1 MTEYLDSLHDGQ
13 FFIGKQVVT
22 TTKKIQVLSLSGNT
36 NHPEFILYHSNE
48 PSHELFYPFVSS
60 KSFEVV
66 LPRKNA
72 KTQFKVQEFN
82 NLFYLYLNGELVHYH
97 TQYFDKLFL
106 DSKSPAILT
115 DTTYYQI
122 TQEYADSYNVIHKLI
137 SQTQQQEEETQQE
150 LTQEEVEQIELQEET
165 TQEVIV
171 ELQQT
176 DVEQTQEETTQE
188 VIVELQQTDVE
199 QTQEE
204 TTQEVIVELQQTEV
218 KQTQEETTQEIV
230 IEIQVEEPV
239 QEVVVEIQQED
250 IQIQVEE
257 PVQEV
262 VVEMQQEDI
271 QIQEES
277 TQEVVVEMQQE
288 DIQIQEPVQV
298 EESNQ
303 EVVVEIQQEDIQEI
317 KVEEPVQEIVVEM
330 KEEVEQI
337 ENKEI
342 KKSVSFE
349 EDMRQNDTMNEI
361 LQDFQNVSVSVQE
374 PQKAT
379 IHMIDFHHLNRNYKI
394 PCLKLDA
401 SNQLNFKQIHQEV
414 ISVNNNIEQENISI
428 HVPEMNQY
436 YLIQFKRTKF
446 LLYRMNQTLI
456 ITNIQTKNS
465 KIVKNKEMVRILSYN
480 FILTNHASLLV
491 PMEQKRFFDN
501 HYGTTVSTFVPR
513 T

>member
-13 FFIGKQVVT
+13 FFLGKQVVT

-60 KSFEVV
+60 KPFEIV

-115 DTTYYQI
+115 DTNYYQI

-150 LTQEEVEQIELQEET
+150 LTQEEIEQIEVEET
-165 TQEVIV
+165 TQ
-171 ELQQT
+171 
-176 DVEQTQEETTQE
+176 
-188 VIVELQQTDVE
+188 
-199 QTQEE
+199 
-204 TTQEVIVELQQTEV
+204 
-218 KQTQEETTQEIV
+218 
-230 IEIQVEEPV
+230 EEPV
-239 QEVVVEIQQED
+239 QEVVIETQQEESTQEVVIELQQED
-250 IQIQVEE
+250 IQVQE
-257 PVQEV
+257 PIQEV
-262 VVEMQQEDI
+262 VVEMQQEDVQEI
-271 QIQEES
+271 QVQEPV
-277 TQEVVVEMQQE
+277 QEVIVEMQQE
-288 DIQIQEPVQV
+288 DVQEIQVQEPVQEVIV
-298 EESNQ
+298 EMQQEDVQEIQVQEPVQ
-303 EVVVEIQQEDIQEI
+303 EVVVELQQEDNQEMQI
-317 KVEEPVQEIVVEM
+317 EEPVQEIIVEM
-330 KEEVEQI
+330 KEEEVAE
-337 ENKEI
+337 KEI
-342 KKSVSFE
+342 KKSVTFE
-349 EDMRQNDTMNEI
+349 EDTKQNETMSEI
-361 LQDFQNVSVSVQE
+361 LQDFQNVSVQQ
-374 PQKAT
+374 PQKAM
-379 IHMIDFHHLNRNYKI
+379 IHMIDFHHLNKNYKI

-401 SNQLNFKQIHQEV
+401 SPQINFKQIHQEM
-414 ISVNNNIEQENISI
+414 ISINNNIEQENISI